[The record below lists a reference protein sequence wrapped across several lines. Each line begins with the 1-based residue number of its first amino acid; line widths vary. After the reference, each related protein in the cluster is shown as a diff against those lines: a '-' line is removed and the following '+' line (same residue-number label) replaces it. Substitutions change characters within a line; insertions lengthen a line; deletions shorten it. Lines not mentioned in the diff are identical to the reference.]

1 MEKKF
6 YLPDLDYE
14 VTIGKFAQLSDGSVW
29 IKQGGTA
36 VLSTAVSQESEE
48 FPGFLPLTV
57 DYREQFSAA
66 GKIPGGYYK
75 REGKFSDKEILISR
89 IIDRSIRPLFP
100 SNYFNQIQLLSTVY
114 SVDKEHVP
122 HTLALIAS
130 SLALSIS
137 KIPFYG
143 PVGIV
148 EIARVNGEWIFN
160 PLYSQ
165 MKISDLKITV
175 SGTKNGIC
183 MVEGSTNQI
192 SEKDFVDVL
201 FIAHEYI
208 KKQVIWQEEIQ
219 KQVGIEKEDI
229 VEYFDF
235 KEWRKKVEDYLT
247 IDSILPLY
255 TADKER
261 RSKALNDLKEGFFN
275 LNKDLLDESSVS
287 KTFLDYVFKE
297 VLERILTNYTI
308 KNNRRI
314 DNRTFDQVR
323 NIQTDVGLLPYTHG
337 SSLFQRGLTQALVS
351 VTLGG
356 GQDEQKIE
364 DIMGETKESSFMLH
378 YNFPPFAVGEVKAV
392 RGPGRREIG
401 HGYLADSAISPVLP
415 NNDTFPYTIRVVA
428 DILSSDGSS
437 SMATVCGSTM
447 ALMNAGVPITDMV
460 SGVAMGLLMSDDGEF
475 VVLTDIA
482 GFEDAFGL
490 MDFKVAGTLNGITA
504 IQMDIKYKGGLSRDI
519 FEKSLEKARIARL
532 HILKEMSKVIST
544 PNKLSSLVPQI
555 ISFKIPV
562 DKIGAIIGAQG
573 KNIKEIVNQTG
584 TNIDIEAN
592 GTVKIFGYP
601 GPKLDQA
608 CLWVKTLAGQ
618 IEIASRYTG
627 KIKKI
632 ADFGIFVEIVPG
644 QDGLVHISNMNKK
657 LQSNFMTTMKLDE
670 VVNVEVVDYDES
682 TGRIRLKLI

>member
-165 MKISDLKITV
+165 MKMSDLKITV

>member
-1 MEKKF
+1 M
-6 YLPDLDYE
+6 
-14 VTIGKFAQLSDGSVW
+14 
-29 IKQGGTA
+29 
-36 VLSTAVSQESEE
+36 
-48 FPGFLPLTV
+48 
-57 DYREQFSAA
+57 
-66 GKIPGGYYK
+66 
-75 REGKFSDKEILISR
+75 
-89 IIDRSIRPLFP
+89 
-100 SNYFNQIQLLSTVY
+100 
-114 SVDKEHVP
+114 
-122 HTLALIAS
+122 
-130 SLALSIS
+130 S
-137 KIPFYG
+137 K
-143 PVGIV
+143 
-148 EIARVNGEWIFN
+148 
-160 PLYSQ
+160 
-165 MKISDLKITV
+165 
-175 SGTKNGIC
+175 
-183 MVEGSTNQI
+183 
-192 SEKDFVDVL
+192 
-201 FIAHEYI
+201 
-208 KKQVIWQEEIQ
+208 
-219 KQVGIEKEDI
+219 
-229 VEYFDF
+229 
-235 KEWRKKVEDYLT
+235 
-247 IDSILPLY
+247 
-255 TADKER
+255 
-261 RSKALNDLKEGFFN
+261 
-275 LNKDLLDESSVS
+275 
-287 KTFLDYVFKE
+287 
-297 VLERILTNYTI
+297 
-308 KNNRRI
+308 
-314 DNRTFDQVR
+314 
-323 NIQTDVGLLPYTHG
+323 
-337 SSLFQRGLTQALVS
+337 
-351 VTLGG
+351 
-356 GQDEQKIE
+356 KIE

-670 VVNVEVVDYDES
+670 VVNV
-682 TGRIRLKLI
+682 